1 MSGKAKHGLNRLVPD
16 SFQGRLFMGLLAVIV
31 VLQALNFYAV
41 CYIQHTHMHQAQ
53 KTRAET
59 IASYYFLLD
68 GMTPA
73 KRREAVKRMA
83 NVRRSE
89 HRLEVVE
96 ILSAAPDWAETAPG
110 SAPDSARLVHDSLT
124 ADRAGEPLVYARSR
138 VNPRGCGGISKGIP
152 ILETAVSLQGGEWL
166 NITQPQYVDDRLAV
180 WAQRVFVLAE
190 SVILAVLAILLLHR
204 MARPLQQL
212 GQALERFGK
221 QPEVVEPLPENGSR
235 EIREAAQTFNRMRER
250 IRGNLAERGRM
261 LAAMAHDLR
270 TPLTRAQLRAGK
282 IEPEDFR
289 DQFLANLEDVQRI
302 LNQGLEL
309 AGSLTTGEEY
319 ASLNLEAFLQSIV
332 DDSIDESNDTILRPL
347 PPGMASP
354 VVVKVRPLCLKRC
367 VNNLV
372 SNALEYGGN
381 AELSIST
388 ENGSIIVQVEDNGP
402 GIPEDLL
409 EQVFEP
415 YYRLENSRNREYGG
429 TGLGLSIARNMAL
442 LNNGELTL
450 RNKPGGGL
458 VARLSLQ
465 PDADRRMQGAGGG
478 PAARHGRP

>member
-1 MSGKAKHGLNRLVPD
+1 MNALRKNGLKRLVPD

-31 VLQALNFYAV
+31 VLQTLNFYAV
-41 CYIQHTHMHQAQ
+41 CYIQHTHMDQAQ

-68 GMTPA
+68 DMTPVQ
-73 KRREAVKRMA
+73 RREAVKRMA
-83 NVRRSE
+83 NIRRSE

-96 ILSAAPDWAETAPG
+96 ILPEAPDWTKTNSG
-110 SAPDSARLVHDSLT
+110 SAQDAARLVHDSLT
-124 ADRAGEPLVYARSR
+124 ADRAGEPLVFARSR
-138 VNPRGCGGISKGIP
+138 ANPQGCGVISKGIP
-152 ILETAVSLQGGEWL
+152 ILETTVSLQGGEWL

-180 WAQRVFVLAE
+180 WAQRIFVLVE
-190 SVILAVLAILLLHR
+190 SVILAVLVIFLLRR
-204 MARPLQQL
+204 MARPLHQL
-212 GQALERFGK
+212 GQALELFGK
-221 QPEVVEPLPENGSR
+221 QPEAAEPLLENGSR

-250 IRGNLAERGRM
+250 IRGNLVERARM

-282 IEPEDFR
+282 IEPEDLR
-289 DQFLANLEDVQRI
+289 EQFLANLEDVQRI

-332 DDSIDESNDTILRPL
+332 DDSVDENNDTVLRPL
-347 PPGMASP
+347 SPEIIRP

-367 VNNLV
+367 VNNLM
-372 SNALEYGGN
+372 SNALKYGGN
-381 AELSIST
+381 AELSILR

-415 YYRLENSRNREYGG
+415 YYRLENSRNRESGG

-442 LNNGELTL
+442 LNNGVLSL
-450 RNKPGGGL
+450 RNKPEGGL
-458 VARLSLQ
+458 IARLSLQ
-465 PDADRRMQGAGGG
+465 PDAKKKT
-478 PAARHGRP
+478 